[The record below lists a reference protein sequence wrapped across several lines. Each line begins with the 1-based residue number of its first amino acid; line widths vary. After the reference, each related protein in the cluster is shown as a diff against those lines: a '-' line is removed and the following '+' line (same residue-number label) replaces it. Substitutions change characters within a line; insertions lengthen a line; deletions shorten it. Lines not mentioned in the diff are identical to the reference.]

1 MKSVNGQKARI
12 YYLTLIKQNLWYS
25 QQINQKIEIDFE
37 FHPDNATTL
46 TRTIST
52 KILGVHF
59 QQINWHDHITELSKT
74 CYAALSALRK
84 MGRIAPFNI
93 RKHLCESLALSKLD
107 YCSSVFDPLTIIIMN
122 HLEIQTLLT
131 LLTFTMIVIKVT
143 QSILLMTTEILI
155 KILLKKRI
163 E

>member
-1 MKSVNGQKARI
+1 MIFTTNKSKNRN
-12 YYLTLIKQNLWYS
+12 T
-25 QQINQKIEIDFE
+25 DFE